1 MSRRNFTRLFNK
13 AFGKAPSQ
21 FVAEARI
28 SEARRRV
35 LVPRNNLESV
45 AASLGFKSADV
56 FSKAF
61 ERHVGVRPR
70 TYRVRRIASA
80 KKILAKS

>member
-13 AFGKAPSQ
+13 TFRKTPSQ

-28 SEARRRV
+28 AEAQRRV
-35 LVPRNNLESV
+35 LVPRNNLESI
-45 AASLGFKSADV
+45 ATSLGFKSADV

-70 TYRVRRIASA
+70 TYRVRRKASA
-80 KKILAKS
+80 KKFLANA